1 MATSTGTVTSSA
13 GPLDVGGLV
22 SKLMTAEGSA
32 LTPLTK
38 QASSYNSL
46 ISAYGT
52 LKSTLST
59 YQTAIDGLSTSNFSA
74 QKTAVTNNGT
84 GATLTTDP
92 LTAEVNA
99 DNSNKVLAQKIQSP
113 AIASTT
119 LFNAGDS
126 LAIKIGKGA
135 PKFIT
140 LEKNSSLTDL
150 RDAINAAK
158 AGVSASIT
166 NDSSGSHLVLESNT
180 GGSAGTMKVQA
191 GNSLAG
197 LAYDPSLPTPSN
209 MTQVQGARDATSAV
223 SGSYSV
229 SVSQLAQAQKISSAG
244 FAEDASFDTGILAI
258 KTGKGATT
266 VIKPLSNSLSG
277 IRDAIN
283 ASDAEVTASLVSD
296 GKLSH
301 LVIATKETGADNTI
315 RVSGTGSYAALSFD
329 PSGKFTSNNV
339 NPSTI
344 YDASAGG
351 LTLTVDGTATEINLG
366 GGGTSLADVSDAI
379 NAAKTGVSASISNE
393 DGYDHL
399 VLTPTGDKS
408 GSALALTGT
417 GSFASLSGSSM
428 GQMSAGQDAKLN
440 IDGVAVTSASNKVT
454 DAISGL
460 TLNLTKTT
468 TPSDNFTLS
477 VTNDTTGVTAT
488 ANTFITAYN
497 TLAKAVAGMTQQTP
511 STQLGKASNSSPLA
525 SETSVQSMM
534 SQLRNALFTTVKG
547 GNGISSLSDIGISVQ
562 KDGTLALDAGK
573 LSKAVEGNFPGL
585 TNLFTATPGVDEDGK
600 PIADGNVGVLTHL
613 QSLVKGFLAD
623 GGIIDSKTKGL
634 QASLKINSD
643 RQTAINSRLSNT
655 QDRYTNQFNSLN
667 TTLASMT
674 ATQSYLSQQL
684 ANLPKASS

>member
-22 SKLMTAEGSA
+22 SKLMTAEGTA

-59 YQTAIDGLSTSNFSA
+59 YQTAIDGLNTSNFSA
-74 QKTAVTNNGT
+74 QKATLVNSGT
-84 GATLTTDP
+84 GTSLTTDP
-92 LTAEVNA
+92 LTAEVNT
-99 DNSNKVLAQKIQSP
+99 DNSNKVLAQKLQST
-113 AIASTT
+113 AVASTAM
-119 LFNAGDS
+119 FNAGDS
-126 LAIKIGKGA
+126 LAVKIGKGA

-180 GGSAGTMKVQA
+180 GGAAGTIKIQA
-191 GNSLAG
+191 NNSLAG
-197 LAYDPSLPTPSN
+197 LAYDPSLPNPSS
-209 MTQVQGARDATSAV
+209 MSQIQGPRDASAAT
-223 SGSYSV
+223 SGSYNV
-229 SVSQLAQAQKISSAG
+229 SVQQLAQAQKISSSG
-244 FAEDASFDTGILAI
+244 FADDASFETGILAI
-258 KTGKGATT
+258 KTGKGATN
-266 VIKPLSNSLSG
+266 VIKPLSNTLSG

-283 ASDAEVTASLVSD
+283 TSDAGVTASLVSD

-301 LVIATKETGADNTI
+301 LVIASKETGADNAI

-329 PSGKFTSNNV
+329 PSGKFS
-339 NPSTI
+339 STEVAPGKVF
-344 YDASAGG
+344 DAGAGG
-351 LTLTVDGTATEINLG
+351 LSLTVDGTATDVPLSAG
-366 GGGTSLADVSDAI
+366 GMTLAGVSDAI
-379 NAAKTGVSASISNE
+379 NAAKLGVTASVSN
-393 DGYDHL
+393 DGSNDHL
-399 VLTPTGDKS
+399 VLSATGDKS
-408 GSALALTGT
+408 GSAIALNGS
-417 GSFASLSGSSM
+417 GSFSGLSGSSM
-428 GQMSAGQDAKLN
+428 GQMTAGQDAKLS
-440 IDGVAVTSASNKVT
+440 IDGVAVTSATNKVS
-454 DAISGL
+454 DAISGM

-468 TPSDNFTLS
+468 NASDNFTLN
-477 VTNDTTGVTAT
+477 VANDTTGVTAT

-511 STQLGKASNSSPLA
+511 STQLGKASSSSPLA
-525 SETSVQSMM
+525 SETAVQSMM
-534 SQLRNALFTTVKG
+534 SQMRNALFTTVKG

-573 LSKAVEGNFPGL
+573 LSKAVEGNFAGL

-600 PIADGNVGVLTHL
+600 PIADGNTGVLTHL
-613 QSLVKGFLAD
+613 QSMVKGFLAD

-634 QASLKINSD
+634 QASLKINAD

-684 ANLPKASS
+684 ANLPKNS